1 LKCRKTVK
9 RKTPKGINREESN
22 ESNLKLKAR
31 QNGQGIKTKEND
43 KDKSISLPVL
53 SNKSRKGSLRREA
66 IHHSPREMILLS

>member
-31 QNGQGIKTKEND
+31 QNGQGHKAKENNKIRAFPCPFFQTRAE
-43 KDKSISLPVL
+43 KDHCGGRLYTT
-53 SNKSRKGSLRREA
+53 RQGR
-66 IHHSPREMILLS
+66 